1 MNNGL
6 HRLLS
11 EPEIGH
17 VGNAA
22 PGSFGGWRGVLVMIQ
37 DIQCAWFDACGP
49 KTRLP
54 ARTKFDANAIPVD
67 SRRVDRGYLEG
78 PTHRRLVAGPWWV
91 TYSVW
96 KLSVTSETVFK
107 SWIADLRFS
116 DFRTIFAAAT
126 LVTNV
131 HGDEPEY
138 GGIVACDLLGLPRR
152 TFSVGEHFDRDANP
166 WIGGRFLKAATLL
179 AARRT
184 RDSRPQSAPL

>member
-1 MNNGL
+1 
-6 HRLLS
+6 
-11 EPEIGH
+11 
-17 VGNAA
+17 
-22 PGSFGGWRGVLVMIQ
+22 MI
-37 DIQCAWFDACGP
+37 
-49 KTRLP
+49 
-54 ARTKFDANAIPVD
+54 
-67 SRRVDRGYLEG
+67 S
-78 PTHRRLVAGPWWV
+78 
-91 TYSVW
+91 
-96 KLSVTSETVFK
+96 
-107 SWIADLRFS
+107 
-116 DFRTIFAAAT
+116 AAAI